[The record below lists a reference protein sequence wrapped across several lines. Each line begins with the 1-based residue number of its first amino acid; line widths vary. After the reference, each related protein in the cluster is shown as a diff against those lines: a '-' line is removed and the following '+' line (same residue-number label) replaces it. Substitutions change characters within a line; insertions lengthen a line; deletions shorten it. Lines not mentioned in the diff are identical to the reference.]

1 LFDGDQCTGGTL
13 IMNLIFTV
21 IAGLFILA
29 GNPGEPLK
37 KDVEA
42 AISIYE
48 KALKN
53 KDAPALDGILA
64 DNFILTTASGKILK
78 KKDMLANLARQD
90 TKYEAFETTG
100 VELRILENTAIETGK
115 VRTKGTRS
123 GKLFSETTLYT
134 DVWVREKNQWKL
146 LAEHSSFVKE

>member
-1 LFDGDQCTGGTL
+1 MHRGAL
-13 IMNLIFTV
+13 IVNIIYTV
-21 IAGLFILA
+21 VAGLFILA

-48 KALKN
+48 TALKN
-53 KDAPALDGILA
+53 KDTRALDGILA
-64 DNFILTTASGKILK
+64 DQFILTTASGKILK
-78 KKDMLANLARQD
+78 KKDMVANLTRQD

-100 VELRILENTAIETGK
+100 VELRVLENTAIETGK
-115 VRTKGTRS
+115 VRTKGIRS
-123 GKLFSETTLYT
+123 GKTFSETTLYT

>member
-1 LFDGDQCTGGTL
+1 MHRGAL
-13 IMNLIFTV
+13 IVNIIYTV
-21 IAGLFILA
+21 VAGLFILA

-48 KALKN
+48 TALKN
-53 KDAPALDGILA
+53 KDTRALDEILA
-64 DNFILTTASGKILK
+64 DQFILTTASGKVLK
-78 KKDMLANLARQD
+78 KKDMVANLTRQD

-100 VELRILENTAIETGK
+100 VELRVLENTAIETGK
-115 VRTKGTRS
+115 VRTKGIRS
-123 GKLFSETTLYT
+123 GKTFSETTLYT

>member
-1 LFDGDQCTGGTL
+1 MHRGAL
-13 IMNLIFTV
+13 IVNIIYTV
-21 IAGLFILA
+21 VAGLFILA

-48 KALKN
+48 TALKN
-53 KDAPALDGILA
+53 KDTRALDEILA
-64 DNFILTTASGKILK
+64 DQFILTTASGKVLK
-78 KKDMLANLARQD
+78 KKDMVANLTRQD

-100 VELRILENTAIETGK
+100 VELRVLENTAIETGK
-115 VRTKGTRS
+115 VHTKGIRS
-123 GKLFSETTLYT
+123 GKTFSETTLYT